1 MNKQELIQALKEGTL
16 FDFIANNYH
25 NASKWELKE
34 IILAILSVLYDNYKG
49 DYEDIQKQTL
59 TILKE
64 ERDFFEED

>member
-1 MNKQELIQALKEGTL
+1 MNKEELIQALKEGTL

-49 DYEDIQKQTL
+49 DYEDIQKQAL

-64 ERDFFEED
+64 ERDFFEEE